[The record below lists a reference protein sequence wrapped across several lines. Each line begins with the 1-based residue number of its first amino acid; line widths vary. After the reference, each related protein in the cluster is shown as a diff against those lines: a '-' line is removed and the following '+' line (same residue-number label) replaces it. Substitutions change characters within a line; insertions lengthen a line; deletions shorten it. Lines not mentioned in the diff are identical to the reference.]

1 MYGSA
6 YLSVKKFIKAYN
18 QLRYCV
24 SLLKKLAPMKPSLLI
39 LPLLALLALSCEN
52 ADEPEV
58 VNTLG
63 TDVRFEMTEYLE
75 SESPTLSFK
84 FLTQKDFPCINY
96 RISSDYQVNGRAITI
111 SLSEIAAS
119 DVCLEAIGPAASFL
133 DLGTLAEGEYDLT
146 INVGKNL
153 VNTGVLSVAEAA
165 YRLTLNEAVG
175 LLIDNPTLLR
185 IPSGLIWGTLRFPQ
199 EESPAGSFFSKLRG
213 IGASEQVLPQG
224 DYGYFTT
231 NASGHIETDNT
242 PFGTVEQSF
251 LMRYDGDARQLERL
265 IEEISADYSSDVS
278 IRMHTTRGEDF
289 TSHSRK

>member
-1 MYGSA
+1 
-6 YLSVKKFIKAYN
+6 
-18 QLRYCV
+18 
-24 SLLKKLAPMKPSLLI
+24 MKPSLLI
-39 LPLLALLALSCEN
+39 LPLLSLLALACEN

-96 RISSDYQVNGRAITI
+96 RIASDYQVNGRAITV

-133 DLGTLAEGEYDLT
+133 DLGTLTEGDYNLT

-153 VNTGVLSVAEAA
+153 VNTGILSVTEAA
-165 YRLTLNEAVG
+165 YKLTLNEDVG
-175 LLIDNPTLLR
+175 LLVDNPTLLR
-185 IPSGLIWGTLRFPQ
+185 IPSGLIWGTIRFPQ

-231 NASGHIETDNT
+231 NASGNIEPNLT
-242 PFGTVEQSF
+242 PFGTAERSF
-251 LMRYDGDARQLERL
+251 LMRYDGDARQLEQL
-265 IEEISADYSSDVS
+265 IEEVSADYGSDVS
-278 IRMHTTRGEDF
+278 IRMHTTQGEDF